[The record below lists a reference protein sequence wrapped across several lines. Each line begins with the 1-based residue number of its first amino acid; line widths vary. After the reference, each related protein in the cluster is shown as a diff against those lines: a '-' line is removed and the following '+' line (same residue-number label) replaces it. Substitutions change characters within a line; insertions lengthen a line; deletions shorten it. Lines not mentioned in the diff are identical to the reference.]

1 MMLDFPI
8 LVLGLYIF
16 IIVGIL
22 VLISYLEKGER

>member
-22 VLISYLEKGER
+22 VTIAYLEKRER

>member
-1 MMLDFPI
+1 MLDFPI

-22 VLISYLEKGER
+22 VLIFYLEKRER

>member
-1 MMLDFPI
+1 MLDFPI

-22 VLISYLEKGER
+22 VTIAYLEKRER